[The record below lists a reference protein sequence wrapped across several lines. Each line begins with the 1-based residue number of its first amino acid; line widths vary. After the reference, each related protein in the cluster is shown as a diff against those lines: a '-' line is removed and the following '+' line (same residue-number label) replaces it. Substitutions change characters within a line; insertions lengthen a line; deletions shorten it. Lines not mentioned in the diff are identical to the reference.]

1 MLPPV
6 MPDRHNNFDLLRLV
20 AAISV
25 VFSHA
30 FLLGE
35 GRQDHEP
42 LMVLTGGQCVL
53 GVAGV
58 FVFFTISGF
67 LVTQSFE
74 ATGSQARFLAKRALR
89 VYPGLACCL
98 AVTAFVAGPAVTR
111 LDIAAY
117 FSDSGPYAYV

>member
-35 GRQDHEP
+35 GRQANEP

-53 GVAGV
+53 GVAGGSLIPV
-58 FVFFTISGF
+58 CFS
-67 LVTQSFE
+67 E
-74 ATGSQARFLAKRALR
+74 AA
-89 VYPGLACCL
+89 
-98 AVTAFVAGPAVTR
+98 
-111 LDIAAY
+111 IA
-117 FSDSGPYAYV
+117 